1 MLIIDFKYLL
11 TSGSRLIRASEHITS
26 THHEDLIVTI
36 YGIHYRVVHDEIS
49 SRSHILIKDIHKHF
63 KTGFPSVVKLTNFH
77 GDEML
82 CLICF
87 YEIQPIL
94 PSNKF
99 CCPRFPSI
107 SFSVCVFEK
116 KYLDVRFALNSDENS
131 PNFALGCFDVNSFIR
146 EFRRASSHE
155 HSIPVLWKMLVDAL
169 RNIGYFDIYD
179 YNDFQTTVF
188 LLFQRMFFF
197 PEHSPNL
204 RELFYSFVQ
213 RILAKN
219 AWFLIVD
226 QSIHRIRRPSCEL
239 IELFSD
245 CENPPIV
252 HFINHDSNIVGLTK
266 KYVVEMGYCGCCY
279 ALFTVSTNKLEIFH
293 EPDYCWGVSQE
304 SNDILALL
312 LLFPEHDPDCPPLT
326 RKCYVD
332 TSAIPQGFSSIGPLQ
347 LVLYKNKNSINVF
360 GKRPDGTFERFSITL
375 IILSEIFTVGSK
387 FSQLTKYFA
396 SRISVEDLVEEL
408 IHCGFKQIFDGSAT
422 IQQICDFLLK
432 SNFGYVLQ
440 KLSCEFKGFPER
452 LREHVLLQYQEEVK
466 KQEVETPTPVE
477 DFFKAHIDSICEK
490 YIIVD
495 FNKIFKFLL
504 EILENR
510 DDLTPEIQEIVL
522 FLKQLVEFLKPV

>member
-1 MLIIDFKYLL
+1 MLKNLF
-11 TSGSRLIRASEHITS
+11 TSNSCLIRASKHITS
-26 THHEDLIVTI
+26 THNDELIVTI
-36 YGIHYRVVHDEIS
+36 FGILYRVVLDEIS
-49 SRSHILIKDIHKHF
+49 SRSQILINDIHKHF
-63 KTGFPSVVKLTNFH
+63 KTGFPSVVKLTNFQ

-94 PSNKF
+94 PSNEF
-99 CCPRFPSI
+99 WRPRFPPI
-107 SFSVCVFEK
+107 SFLVCVFEK
-116 KYLDVRFALNSDENS
+116 KYLDVRFALKSDENS

-226 QSIHRIRRPSCEL
+226 QSIQPIRRPSCEL

-266 KYVVEMGYCGCCY
+266 KYGVGILTSTYYCRLY

-293 EPDYCWGVSQE
+293 EPDYCLGVSQE
-304 SNDILALL
+304 SNFILEG
-312 LLFPEHDPDCPPLT
+312 LFPEHDPDCPPLR

-332 TSAIPQGFSSIGPLQ
+332 TSAILQGFSSIGPLQ
-347 LVLYKNKNSINVF
+347 LVLFKTENSIDVF
-360 GKRPDGTFERFSITL
+360 GERPDGTFERFSIPL
-375 IILSEIFTVGSK
+375 FILSEIFTVGNK

-396 SRISVEDLVEEL
+396 SRISVEDLVEGL
-408 IHCGFKQIFDGSAT
+408 IHCGFNLIFDGSAT

-432 SNFGYVLQ
+432 SNFGYVIQ
-440 KLSCEFKGFPER
+440 KLNCEFNGFPKR
-452 LREHVLLQYQEEVK
+452 LCAECLLQYPEEVK
-466 KQEVETPTPVE
+466 KQEVETPTPDE
-477 DFFKAHIDSICEK
+477 DFFKAHIDSICENDF
-490 YIIVD
+490 IVEV
-495 FNKIFKFLL
+495 NKIFVFLL
-504 EILENR
+504 EKLGNR

-522 FLKQLVEFLKPV
+522 FLEQLVEFLKPV